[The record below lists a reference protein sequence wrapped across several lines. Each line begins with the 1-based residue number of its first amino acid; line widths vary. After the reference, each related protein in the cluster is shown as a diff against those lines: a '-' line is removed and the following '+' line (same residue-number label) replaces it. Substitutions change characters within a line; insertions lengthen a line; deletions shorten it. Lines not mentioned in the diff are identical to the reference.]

1 MEMAVWELPHDV
13 QSREDLPELLG
24 AISNFWKE
32 HQLAKLAIP
41 EVHTLITPSVPHDNF
56 ASPVMLWRLACVV
69 TGCFVVLI
77 VIVDRS
83 SSTLPGSPRTKI
95 SSTRSSLWAP
105 QHLTYGAT
113 HHFHRTIRL
122 SLH

>member
-41 EVHTLITPSVPHDNF
+41 EVHTLITPSVPRDNF
-56 ASPVMLWRLACVV
+56 ASPVMLRRLAC
-69 TGCFVVLI
+69 CLVVLI

-83 SSTLPGSPRTKI
+83 LSTLPGSPRTKI
-95 SSTRSSLWAP
+95 SSARSSLWAP
-105 QHLTYGAT
+105 RHLTYGAT
-113 HHFHRTIRL
+113 HHFRRTIRL